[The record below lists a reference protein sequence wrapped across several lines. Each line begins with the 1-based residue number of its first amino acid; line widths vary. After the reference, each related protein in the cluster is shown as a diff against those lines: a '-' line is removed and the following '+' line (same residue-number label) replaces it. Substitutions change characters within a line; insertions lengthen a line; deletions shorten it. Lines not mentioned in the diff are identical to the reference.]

1 MVEVEREAG
10 MSHLVGTRD
19 EYGRHGD
26 GIAGSRDVAVLVWR
40 AGGVLVCLASDEV
53 PL

>member
-1 MVEVEREAG
+1 MT
-10 MSHLVGTRD
+10 HLVGTCD

-40 AGGVLVCLASDEV
+40 AGGVLVRLDSDEMH
-53 PL
+53 LQK